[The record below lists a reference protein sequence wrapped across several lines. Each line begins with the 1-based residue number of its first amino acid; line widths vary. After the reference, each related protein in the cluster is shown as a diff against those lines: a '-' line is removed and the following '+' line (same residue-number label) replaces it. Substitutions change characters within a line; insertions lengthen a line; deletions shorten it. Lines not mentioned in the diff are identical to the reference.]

1 MILLEKV
8 QHPGCLPEILMY
20 QNPASGLVVLVGITP
35 AQFPAAF
42 EQHIDPVFVGV
53 VYIEEIHE
61 LILDVTA
68 EGLLF
73 HVPFNITDAP
83 GALIGKLNVQTM
95 KRDER

>member
-1 MILLEKV
+1 MLLENV
-8 QHPGCLPEILMY
+8 QRAACFPEILDQ
-20 QNPASGLVVLVGITP
+20 QNPVSGLVVFIGVAP

-61 LILDVTA
+61 LILNVAT

-73 HVPFNITDAP
+73 DVPFNVTNAP
-83 GALIGKLNVQTM
+83 GALIGELNVQTM